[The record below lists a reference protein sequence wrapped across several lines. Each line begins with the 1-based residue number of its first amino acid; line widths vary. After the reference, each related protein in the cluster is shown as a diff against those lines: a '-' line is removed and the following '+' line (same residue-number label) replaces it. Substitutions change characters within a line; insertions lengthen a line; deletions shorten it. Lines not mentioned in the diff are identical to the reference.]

1 MTSTDKGVGH
11 NRFQRMIENFND
23 RPLEEITK
31 HLDRLGISTAFIAGA
46 AAVAKY
52 SDKVLPACPVA
63 AKIVAVILVFVSH
76 CLGWLRGL
84 GRVSK
89 DGIWPSERPSWWFAI
104 FACVRPGRCWRNV
117 CSHIRLTNAS
127 SGTVQKRASPACGQ
141 PLKLY
146 VTW

>member
-1 MTSTDKGVGH
+1 MTSTGKTLGR

-63 AKIVAVILVFVSH
+63 AKIVAVLLVFVGLFLIVWVGFGAWVGLAKMES
-76 CLGWLRGL
+76 GRLRGHFGGL
-84 GRVSK
+84 LFFLVSVLV
-89 DGIWPSERPSWWFAI
+89 GVGGMFAAI
-104 FACVRPGRCWRNV
+104 SA
-117 CSHIRLTNAS
+117 
-127 SGTVQKRASPACGQ
+127 
-141 PLKLY
+141 
-146 VTW
+146 